1 MLVITG
7 LLTASGL
14 TASLNVTRDIPRV
27 SGPGQ
32 LRPPSPSA

>member
-14 TASLNVTRDIPRV
+14 TASLNVTRDIPR
-27 SGPGQ
+27 GE
-32 LRPPSPSA
+32 RAR